1 MNKISWQSPSN
12 IALIKYW
19 GKTRDQIPTN
29 PSISFTLEKSYTETM
44 LSYEEIGKKEE
55 ITVNFLFDGEPKPD
69 FEKRLVN
76 YLNRVLEYIPT
87 MQGLH
92 LKIESRNS
100 FPHSSGIASS
110 ASSYSAL
117 ALCLVSMEEKLM
129 GTPFTPDAF
138 YQKASL
144 LARLGSGSAARSVYG
159 GCNLWGKTSGIAES
173 SNLYSVPLNHKVH
186 PDFLSY
192 KDAILLVSKST
203 KKVSSSVG
211 HQLMDKHPFAE
222 IKFKESYKNTEKM
235 LSILKTGDAIEFA
248 HLVEAEALSLHAMM
262 MTSNPAYLL
271 MEPHTLAIIRKIG
284 DFRHDTGI
292 PACFTLDAGANV
304 HLLYPAYAT
313 EQIHSF
319 IKKTLMPYCFN
330 YQWIDDQFGGEPMQ
344 PLEK

>member
-1 MNKISWQSPSN
+1 MKKISWQSPSN

-19 GKTRDQIPTN
+19 GKTGDQMPTN
-29 PSISFTLEKSYTETM
+29 PSISFTLEKSYTETT
-44 LSYEEIGKKEE
+44 LGYKKNES
-55 ITVNFLFDGEPKPD
+55 IKGIKVDFLFEGKANPE
-69 FEKRLVN
+69 FEKRLLK
-76 YLNRVLEYIPT
+76 YLDRISEYIPV
-87 MQGLH
+87 MQQLH
-92 LKIESRNS
+92 LSIESKNS

-117 ALCLVSMEEKLM
+117 ALCLVSMEEELT
-129 GTPFTPDAF
+129 GVPFTREAF

-159 GCNLWGKTSGIAES
+159 GCNLWGKTPGIAES
-173 SNLYSVPLNHKVH
+173 SNLYSVPLNHQVH

-203 KKVSSSVG
+203 KKVSSTVG
-211 HQLMDKHPFAE
+211 HQLMNKHPFAE
-222 IKFKESYKNTEKM
+222 AKFKESYKNTKKM
-235 LSILKTGDAIEFA
+235 LGILKTGDAMEFA
-248 HLVEAEALSLHAMM
+248 KLVEAEALSLHAMM

-271 MEPHTLAIIRKIG
+271 MEPHTLAIIRKISA
-284 DFRHDTGI
+284 FRHETGI

-304 HLLYPAYAT
+304 HLLYPSNAT

-330 YQWIDDQFGGEPMQ
+330 YQ
-344 PLEK
+344 